1 MDELTRQLRRRE
13 FLKLAGAVGAT
24 AGLGAF
30 LAACGASTAST
41 AASAVASAAPSAAP
55 SMAPT
60 AAASAAAS
68 VAASVAPT
76 PGPTGTFNWLTWSDH
91 WYQAELDNIK
101 AAINISANVTSFSD
115 NIDAYT
121 KIQQVGGQV
130 DMVSGD
136 ALWVPHY
143 YESQLIDPFDINSL
157 QVASQ
162 LYSVARAFSIWTTPA
177 GYLGYPNGWSPVQIT
192 YDPAHVTAGADSWQ
206 LLLDPKYKKR
216 VIVEDQPVEIMAYM
230 GKAAGVK
237 DPYNMTADEIAQA
250 KALLVQLKP
259 NILRL
264 APQNTDT
271 IAALKNGEAW
281 IATINLGAD
290 ISVKNQGGP
299 ELTTFTPKEGTIGWM
314 DSEMI
319 VHGGGNT
326 NLLMPFLEAHEQAEN
341 VAANFMINK
350 RPLFNEKAYKLL
362 INQGQQELA
371 DHMLYNKPET
381 VNTMTLKGPGS
392 STQAVIAA
400 FNDVFGA

>member
-1 MDELTRQLRRRE
+1 MAELNQELDRRQFLR
-13 FLKLAGAVGAT
+13 LAGAIGAT

-30 LAACGASTAST
+30 LAACGASAAT
-41 AASAVASAAPSAAP
+41 AAPATAAPSVAGAG
-55 SMAPT
+55 AT
-60 AAASAAAS
+60 AAASQAIAS
-68 VAASVAPT
+68 AT
-76 PGPTGTFNWLTWSDH
+76 PGPTGTFNWLTWGDH
-91 WYQAELDNIK
+91 WYQAEMDKIAADIGIK
-101 AAINISANVTSFSD
+101 ANITSFSD

-130 DMVSGD
+130 DLVSAD

-143 YESQLIDPFDINSL
+143 YQSQLVDAFDINSL
-157 QVASQ
+157 KVSSQ
-162 LYSVARAFSIWTTPA
+162 LYSVARSFSIWTSPA
-177 GYLGYPNGWSPVQIT
+177 GYLGYPNGWAPIQIT
-192 YDPAHVTAGADSWQ
+192 YDPAHVTSGADSWQ

-216 VIVEDQPVEIMAYM
+216 VVVEDQPVEVMAYM

-237 DPYNMTADEIAQA
+237 DPYNMTDAEIAQA

-264 APQNTDT
+264 APQATDT
-271 IAALKNGEAW
+271 VAALKNGEAW

-290 ISVKNQGGP
+290 TSVMDQGGP
-299 ELTTFTPKEGTIGWM
+299 KLTTFTPKEGSIGWM
-314 DSEMI
+314 DSEML
-319 VHGGGNT
+319 VHGGTNN
-326 NLLMPFLEAHEQAEN
+326 NLLLPFLEVHEQAEN
-341 VAANFMINK
+341 VAANFMINR
-350 RPLFNEKAYKLL
+350 RPLFSEAAYKLL

-371 DHMLYNKPET
+371 DHLLYNKPET

>member
-13 FLKLAGAVGAT
+13 FLKLVGAIGAT

-30 LAACGASTAST
+30 LAACGASSPTVAPTAAST
-41 AASAVASAAPSAAP
+41 AAPSTAAGGAASTVPTVAPASA
-55 SMAPT
+55 
-60 AAASAAAS
+60 
-68 VAASVAPT
+68 T

-91 WYQAELDNIK
+91 WYQAQLDKIASEIGINANI
-101 AAINISANVTSFSD
+101 TSFSD

-130 DMVSGD
+130 DLVSGD

-143 YESQLIDPFDINSL
+143 YESQLIDAFDINSL

-162 LYSVARAFSIWTTPA
+162 LYSIARQFQIWQSPA
-177 GYLGYPNGWSPVQIT
+177 GYLGYPNGWSPVQIA
-192 YDPAHVTAGADSWQ
+192 YDPTHVTPGADSWQ

-237 DPYNMTADEIAQA
+237 DPYNMTPDEIAQA
-250 KALLVQLKP
+250 KALLIQLKP

-290 ISVKNQGGP
+290 ISVKDQGGP
-299 ELTTFTPKEGTIGWM
+299 ALTVYTPKEGTIGWM
-314 DSEMI
+314 DSEML
-319 VHGGGNT
+319 VHGGTNS
-326 NLLMPFLEAHEQAEN
+326 NLLFPFLEAAEQAEY

-350 RPLFNEKAYKLL
+350 RPLFNEKA
-362 INQGQQELA
+362 
-371 DHMLYNKPET
+371 
-381 VNTMTLKGPGS
+381 
-392 STQAVIAA
+392 
-400 FNDVFGA
+400 

>member
-1 MDELTRQLRRRE
+1 MDELTRQLHRRD
-13 FLKLAGAVGAT
+13 FLKLAGAAGAT

-30 LAACGASTAST
+30 LAACGASSST
-41 AASAVASAAPSAAP
+41 AAPTSAPTSAATS
-55 SMAPT
+55 
-60 AAASAAAS
+60 AAS
-68 VAASVAPT
+68 VAPSVAAASPT

-91 WYQAELDNIK
+91 WYQAEMDKIAADIGIK
-101 AAINISANVTSFSD
+101 ANITSFSD

-121 KIQQVGGQV
+121 KISQVGGQV

-143 YESQLIDPFDINSL
+143 YESQLIDAFDINSL
-157 QVASQ
+157 KVASQ
-162 LYSVARAFSIWTTPA
+162 LYPVARTFQIWTSPA
-177 GYLGYPNGWSPVQIT
+177 GYLGYPNGWSPIQIA
-192 YDPAHVTAGADSWQ
+192 YDPAHVTPGADSWQ
-206 LLLDPKYKKR
+206 VLLDPKYKKR

-281 IATINLGAD
+281 LATINLGAD
-290 ISVKNQGGP
+290 ISVHDQGGP
-299 ELTTFTPKEGTIGWM
+299 QLTVFTPKEGTIGWM
-314 DSEMI
+314 DSEML
-319 VHGGGNT
+319 VHGGANQ
-326 NLLMPFLEAHEQAEN
+326 NLLMPFLEVHEQAEY

-350 RPLFNEKAYKLL
+350 RPLFSEAAYKLL

-381 VNTMTLKGPGS
+381 VLTMTLKGPGS
-392 STQAVIAA
+392 STQAAIAA